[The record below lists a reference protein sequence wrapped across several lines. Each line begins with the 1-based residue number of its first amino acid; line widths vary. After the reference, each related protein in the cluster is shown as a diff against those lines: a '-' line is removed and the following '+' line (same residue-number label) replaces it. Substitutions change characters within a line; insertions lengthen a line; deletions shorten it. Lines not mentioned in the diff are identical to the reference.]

1 MDKEMLPSHSSADD
15 HTRKGTKR
23 KHSRARC
30 TSESSQS
37 SQQRRTKHC
46 VQEGRWPDHPLA
58 ETGTAQPLLQTLA
71 LQLGLC
77 EASERE
83 VRELGLWVYLQ
94 ANEVHPQSARDEART
109 ILDTKLEAAD
119 MYQHLSFFRKVLPD
133 TELSKMHDMLR
144 NLICAREHEKRCC
157 TLQSEGV
164 YGQEGPPE
172 LSPGSLSEL
181 YAEFLEQHAQHTCR
195 VSERRMRCI
204 QLRRALRDAESVDA
218 YPHVIYSQLWDEEG
232 AWSRFLHE
240 RDLDALWLPR

>member
-1 MDKEMLPSHSSADD
+1 MLPSHSSADG
-15 HTRKGTKR
+15 HMRMETKR
-23 KHSRARC
+23 KRSPTRY

-37 SQQRRTKHC
+37 SQRRVKHC

-58 ETGTAQPLLQTLA
+58 ETGTEQPLLQTIA

-77 EASERE
+77 GVSERE

-144 NLICAREHEKRCC
+144 NLIRAREHEKRCC
-157 TLQSEGV
+157 TMQSDGV
-164 YGQEGPPE
+164 HGQMTKGTPRSQPRK
-172 LSPGSLSEL
+172 SIR
-181 YAEFLEQHAQHTCR
+181 T
-195 VSERRMRCI
+195 
-204 QLRRALRDAESVDA
+204 LRGI
-218 YPHVIYSQLWDEEG
+218 P
-232 AWSRFLHE
+232 
-240 RDLDALWLPR
+240 

>member
-1 MDKEMLPSHSSADD
+1 MLPSHSSADG
-15 HTRKGTKR
+15 HMRRGIKR
-23 KHSRARC
+23 KCSPTRC
-30 TSESSQS
+30 ASESSQS
-37 SQQRRTKHC
+37 SQQRRIKHC

-58 ETGTAQPLLQTLA
+58 ETGTEQPLLQTIA

-77 EASERE
+77 GIGERE
-83 VRELGLWVYLQ
+83 VRELGLWIYLR
-94 ANEVHPQSARDEART
+94 ANEVHPQSAREEART
-109 ILDTKLEAAD
+109 VLDIKLEAAD

-144 NLICAREHEKRCC
+144 NLICARAHEKRCC
-157 TLQSEGV
+157 TLQSDGV
-164 YGQEGPPE
+164 HGQEGPPD

-195 VSERRMRCI
+195 VFERRMRCI
-204 QLRRALRDAESVDA
+204 QLRQALRDAESVEA
-218 YPHVIYSQLWDEEG
+218 YLRIIYSQLWDKEER

>member
-1 MDKEMLPSHSSADD
+1 MLPSHSSADG
-15 HTRKGTKR
+15 HIRRGVKR
-23 KHSRARC
+23 KCRPSRCA
-30 TSESSQS
+30 SDSSQS

-46 VQEGRWPDHPLA
+46 VQEGRWPDHAPA
-58 ETGTAQPLLQTLA
+58 ERGTAQPLLQTTA

-77 EASERE
+77 GIGERE

-109 ILDTKLEAAD
+109 VLDTKLEAAD

-133 TELSKMHDMLR
+133 TELSRMHDMLR
-144 NLICAREHEKRCC
+144 NLICAREHEKTCC
-157 TLQSEGV
+157 TLQSDGV
-164 YGQEGPPE
+164 HGQEGPPE

-204 QLRRALRDAESVDA
+204 QLRQALRDAESVEA
-218 YPHVIYSQLWDEEG
+218 YPHVIYSQLWDKEEG

>member
-1 MDKEMLPSHSSADD
+1 MLPSHGSTDS
-15 HTRKGTKR
+15 HMRKGTKR
-23 KHSRARC
+23 KRSPTRC
-30 TSESSQS
+30 ASESPQS
-37 SQQRRTKHC
+37 SQARTKHC

-58 ETGTAQPLLQTLA
+58 ETGTAQPLLQTTA

-77 EASERE
+77 GIGERE
-83 VRELGLWVYLQ
+83 VRELGFVVYLQ
-94 ANEVHPQSARDEART
+94 ANEVLPQSARDEART
-109 ILDTKLEAAD
+109 VLDTKLEAAD

-133 TELSKMHDMLR
+133 TELSRMHDMLR
-144 NLICAREHEKRCC
+144 NLTCAREHEKRCC
-157 TLQSEGV
+157 AQQTDGV

-204 QLRRALRDAESVDA
+204 QLRQALRDAESVEA
-218 YPHVIYSQLWDEEG
+218 YPHVIYSQLWNKEEG
-232 AWSRFLHE
+232 ALSRFLHD